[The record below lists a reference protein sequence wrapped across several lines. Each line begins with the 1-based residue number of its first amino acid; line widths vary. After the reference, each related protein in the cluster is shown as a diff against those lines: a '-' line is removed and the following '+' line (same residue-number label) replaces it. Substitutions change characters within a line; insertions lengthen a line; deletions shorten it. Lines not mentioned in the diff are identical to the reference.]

1 MSDFLNI
8 ADFLAPINKSE
19 LNFDQ
24 GYKEGTIGFNIN
36 VHDEENFPDL
46 DEADLVLIGC
56 GEQRGNGHHL
66 GIQRRA
72 GCHTPA
78 ILSII
83 LLAPGSEDG

>member
-8 ADFLAPINKSE
+8 ADFLAPINKNE

-24 GYKEGTIGFNIN
+24 GYKEGTIGFNIK
-36 VHDEENFPDL
+36 VHDEENFPDM

-66 GIQRRA
+66 LIVPDLMLYA
-72 GCHTPA
+72 GNSINYISGTR
-78 ILSII
+78 IL
-83 LLAPGSEDG
+83 G